1 MDRKLTDLIKL
12 KFGKVAGYGIWL
24 TILLLSLSVARNMAK
39 VASIK
44 KDVLVEKDRIVKM
57 QKENQALETQIS
69 GMQSPDFIEKQVRNK
84 LGLVKVG
91 EAVVILPD
99 EATLKRLAP
108 VIDSSEDA
116 LPDANWQK
124 WLALFI

>member
-1 MDRKLTDLIKL
+1 MIDLIKL

-24 TILLLSLSVARNMAK
+24 IILLLSLSVARNMAK
-39 VASIK
+39 VVSIR
-44 KDVLVEKDRIVKM
+44 KDVQAEKEKIVKM
-57 QKENQALETQIS
+57 QKENQDLESQIS

-84 LGLVKVG
+84 LGLVRSG

-99 EATLKRLAP
+99 EATLRKLAP
-108 VIDSSEDA
+108 VIDDSDDI

-124 WLALFI
+124 WLKLFI